1 MDSKTVGD
9 HPVPIRSCFP
19 KPTMEKQDH
28 KVLDEMDSGLLDL
41 GENPRKAG
49 ERGQVFLS

>member
-1 MDSKTVGD
+1 MYSKTVGD
-9 HPVPIRSCFP
+9 LPVPIRSCSP
-19 KPTMEKQDH
+19 KLTTEKQGH